1 MVLGGRYGASQD
13 PDSWE
18 VAVSVQRPWMQIG
31 GECGDC
37 VTALPRTGMRS
48 PGTYE
53 HVHQVSKIP
62 RRRIA
67 NRQWVRCPG
76 WVVRAP
82 QVPFWVFFAEI
93 EAAVAF
99 ARAGM
104 QSADYTAAEIRHA
117 YTESVLSTDLLARR
131 RRFLG
136 VADPANRCLFNTK
149 LLQSWVDHVVEQ
161 EGNPRL
167 AEAS

>member
-1 MVLGGRYGASQD
+1 M
-13 PDSWE
+13 
-18 VAVSVQRPWMQIG
+18 SVQRPWMQIG

-37 VTALPRTGMRS
+37 LTALVRTGMRS
-48 PGTYE
+48 PGAYE

-82 QVPFWVFFAEI
+82 QVPFWVFFTEI

-104 QSADYTAAEIRHA
+104 QSADYTDAEIRHA
-117 YTESVLSTDLLARR
+117 YTESVYSTDLLARP

-136 VADPANRCLFNTK
+136 VADRTNRCLFNTK
-149 LLQSWVDHVVEQ
+149 LLQTWLERVIEQ
-161 EGNPRL
+161 DGAPDL